1 MENVLDYN
9 KWEDKLW
16 ALYDSIFK
24 DASYTI
30 KDGVIFPDKYAS
42 TPFKVMIMNREA
54 YDKGHESY
62 SLNQDGIAKE
72 IGEEIV
78 PFKDQITLRSHLRQY
93 LSLIHLLSNKGFNEV
108 SEKEVIDFV
117 NQSDND
123 DLVYYLSNAAYI
135 NIKKS
140 DGKKRSVRSDLK
152 EYAKKGIEVLK
163 EQIRFCNPSVI
174 LGGDVCYNIID
185 NLFDWGEELYGGDG
199 YNPVKIYELV
209 IDGKSYPFIDM
220 FHPSR
225 TQNYKDGDEKES
237 MSMYFLELFKA
248 MISVEKT
255 RPGYWSSHMN
265 NKCFEASALK

>member
-24 DASYTI
+24 DASYKIT
-30 KDGVIFPDKYAS
+30 DGVIFPDKYAS

-54 YDKGHESY
+54 YDEDHSSY

-72 IGEEIV
+72 IGEGII
-78 PFKDQITLRSHLRQY
+78 PFKKQKTLRCRLRQY
-93 LSLIHLLSNKGFNEV
+93 LSLIHLLSKKGFNEV

-123 DLVYYLSNAAYI
+123 DLVYYLSDAAYI

-265 NKCFEASALK
+265 NKCFETSALK

>member
-93 LSLIHLLSNKGFNEV
+93 LSLIHLLSKKGFNEV

-123 DLVYYLSNAAYI
+123 DLVYYLSDAAYI

-265 NKCFEASALK
+265 NKCFETSALK

>member
-1 MENVLDYN
+1 MENVLEYN

-16 ALYDSIFK
+16 ALYNSIFK

-30 KDGVIFPDKYAS
+30 TDGVIFPDKYAS

-54 YDKGHESY
+54 YDEDHSSY

-72 IGEEIV
+72 IGEGII
-78 PFKDQITLRSHLRQY
+78 PFKKQKTLRCRLRQY
-93 LSLIHLLSNKGFNEV
+93 LSLIHLLSKKGFNEV

-123 DLVYYLSNAAYI
+123 DLVYYLSDAAYI

-265 NKCFEASALK
+265 NKCFETSALK

>member
-24 DASYTI
+24 DASYKIT
-30 KDGVIFPDKYAS
+30 DGVIFPDKYAS

-54 YDKGHESY
+54 YDENHSSY

-72 IGEEIV
+72 IGEGII

-123 DLVYYLSNAAYI
+123 DLVYYLSDAAYI

-140 DGKKRSVRSDLK
+140 DGKKCSVRSDLK
-152 EYAKKGIEVLK
+152 EYAKKGIDVLK
-163 EQIRFCNPSVI
+163 EQIRFCNPSII
-174 LGGDVCYNIID
+174 LGGDVCDDIID
-185 NLFDWGEELYGGDG
+185 DLFEWGEVLYGGDG

-265 NKCFEASALK
+265 NKCFETSALK

>member
-123 DLVYYLSNAAYI
+123 DLVYYLSDAAYI

-185 NLFDWGEELYGGDG
+185 NLFDWGEVLYGGDG

-248 MISVEKT
+248 MISVEKA

>member
-123 DLVYYLSNAAYI
+123 DFVYYLSNAAYI

-225 TQNYKDGDEKES
+225 TQNYKDGDETES

-265 NKCFEASALK
+265 NKCFETSALK

>member
-1 MENVLDYN
+1 MENILEYN
-9 KWEDKLW
+9 NWEDKLW
-16 ALYDSIFK
+16 ALYNSIFK

-30 KDGVIFPDKYAS
+30 TDGVIFPDKYAS

-54 YDKGHESY
+54 YDEDHSSY

-72 IGEEIV
+72 IGEGII
-78 PFKDQITLRSHLRQY
+78 PFKKQKTLRCRLRQY
-93 LSLIHLLSNKGFNEV
+93 LSLIHLWSKKGFNDV

-123 DLVYYLSNAAYI
+123 DLVYYLSDAAYI

-265 NKCFEASALK
+265 NKCFETSALK

>member
-54 YDKGHESY
+54 YDKGHKSY

-123 DLVYYLSNAAYI
+123 DFAYYLSNAAYI

-140 DGKKRSVRSDLK
+140 DGKKCSVRSDLK
-152 EYAKKGIEVLK
+152 EYAKKGIDVLK
-163 EQIRFCNPSVI
+163 EQIRFCNPSII
-174 LGGDVCYNIID
+174 LGGDVCDDIID
-185 NLFDWGEELYGGDG
+185 DLFEWGEVLYGGDG

-225 TQNYKDGDEKES
+225 TQNYKVGDETES

-248 MISVEKT
+248 MISIEKT

-265 NKCFEASALK
+265 NKCFETSALK

>member
-30 KDGVIFPDKYAS
+30 TDGVIFPDKYAS

-72 IGEEIV
+72 IGEGII
-78 PFKDQITLRSHLRQY
+78 PFKKQKTLRCRLRQY

-123 DLVYYLSNAAYI
+123 DFAYYLSNAAYI

-265 NKCFEASALK
+265 NKCFETSALK

>member
-1 MENVLDYN
+1 MENILEYN

-16 ALYDSIFK
+16 ALYNSIFK

-30 KDGVIFPDKYAS
+30 RDGVIFPDKYAS

-54 YDKGHESY
+54 YDTEHDSY

-72 IGEEIV
+72 IGEGII

-123 DLVYYLSNAAYI
+123 DLAYYLSDAAYI

-185 NLFDWGEELYGGDG
+185 NLFDWGEVLYGGDG

-248 MISVEKT
+248 MISVEKA

>member
-1 MENVLDYN
+1 MENVLEYN

-54 YDKGHESY
+54 YDKGHKSY

-93 LSLIHLLSNKGFNEV
+93 LSLIHLLSKKGFNEV

-123 DLVYYLSNAAYI
+123 DLVYYLSDAAYI

-255 RPGYWSSHMN
+255 RPGYWSGHMN
-265 NKCFEASALK
+265 NKCFETSALK

>member
-1 MENVLDYN
+1 MENILEYN
-9 KWEDKLW
+9 NWEDKLW
-16 ALYDSIFK
+16 ALYNSIFK

-30 KDGVIFPDKYAS
+30 TDGVIFPDKYAS
-42 TPFKVMIMNREA
+42 TPFKVIIMNREA
-54 YDKGHESY
+54 YDEDHSSY

-72 IGEEIV
+72 IGEGII
-78 PFKDQITLRSHLRQY
+78 PFKKQKTLRCRLRQY
-93 LSLIHLLSNKGFNEV
+93 LSLIHLLSKKGFNEV

-123 DLVYYLSNAAYI
+123 DLVYYLSDAAYI

-265 NKCFEASALK
+265 NKCFETSALK

>member
-1 MENVLDYN
+1 MENILEYN
-9 KWEDKLW
+9 NWEDKLW
-16 ALYDSIFK
+16 ALYNSIFK

-30 KDGVIFPDKYAS
+30 TDGVIFPDKYAS

-54 YDKGHESY
+54 YDEDHSSY

-72 IGEEIV
+72 IGEGII
-78 PFKDQITLRSHLRQY
+78 PFKKQKTLRCRLRQY

-123 DLVYYLSNAAYI
+123 DLVYYLSDAAYI

-265 NKCFEASALK
+265 NKCFETSALK

>member
-1 MENVLDYN
+1 MENILEYN
-9 KWEDKLW
+9 NWEDKLW
-16 ALYDSIFK
+16 ALYNSIFK

-30 KDGVIFPDKYAS
+30 TDGVIFPVKYAS

-54 YDKGHESY
+54 YDEDHSSY

-72 IGEEIV
+72 IGEGII
-78 PFKDQITLRSHLRQY
+78 PFKKQKTLRCRLRQY
-93 LSLIHLLSNKGFNEV
+93 LSLIHLLSKKGFNEV

-123 DLVYYLSNAAYI
+123 DLVYYLSDAAYI

-225 TQNYKDGDEKES
+225 TQNYKDGDETES
-237 MSMYFLELFKA
+237 MSMYFLELFKG
-248 MISVEKT
+248 MISVEKA

-265 NKCFEASALK
+265 NKCFETSALK

>member
-1 MENVLDYN
+1 MENILEYN

-54 YDKGHESY
+54 YDEDHSSY

-72 IGEEIV
+72 IGEGII
-78 PFKDQITLRSHLRQY
+78 PFKKQKTLRCRLRQY
-93 LSLIHLLSNKGFNEV
+93 LSLIHLLSKKGFNEV

-265 NKCFEASALK
+265 NKCFETSALK

>member
-1 MENVLDYN
+1 MENVLEYN

-24 DASYTI
+24 DASYKIT
-30 KDGVIFPDKYAS
+30 DGVIFPDKYAS

-54 YDKGHESY
+54 YDENHSSY

-72 IGEEIV
+72 IGEGII
-78 PFKDQITLRSHLRQY
+78 PFKKQKTLRCRLRQY
-93 LSLIHLLSNKGFNEV
+93 LSLIHLLSKKGFNEV

-123 DLVYYLSNAAYI
+123 DLVYYLSDAAYI

-225 TQNYKDGDEKES
+225 TQNYKDGNETES

-265 NKCFEASALK
+265 NKCFETSALK

>member
-1 MENVLDYN
+1 MENILEYN
-9 KWEDKLW
+9 NWEDKLW
-16 ALYDSIFK
+16 ALYNSIFK

-30 KDGVIFPDKYAS
+30 TDGVIFPDKYAS

-54 YDKGHESY
+54 YDEDHSSY

-72 IGEEIV
+72 IGEGII
-78 PFKDQITLRSHLRQY
+78 PFKKQKTLRCRLRQY
-93 LSLIHLLSNKGFNEV
+93 LSLIHLLSKKGFNEV

-123 DLVYYLSNAAYI
+123 DLVYYLSDAAYI

-152 EYAKKGIEVLK
+152 EYAKKGIDVLK

-265 NKCFEASALK
+265 NKCFETSALK

>member
-1 MENVLDYN
+1 MENVLEYN

-24 DASYTI
+24 DASYKIT
-30 KDGVIFPDKYAS
+30 DGVIFPDKYAS

-54 YDKGHESY
+54 YDENHSSY

-72 IGEEIV
+72 IGEGII
-78 PFKDQITLRSHLRQY
+78 PFKKQKTLRCRLRQY
-93 LSLIHLLSNKGFNEV
+93 LSLIHLLSKKGFNEV

-123 DLVYYLSNAAYI
+123 DLVYYLSDAAYI

-163 EQIRFCNPSVI
+163 EQIRSCNPSVI

-265 NKCFEASALK
+265 NKCFETSALK

>member
-1 MENVLDYN
+1 MENILEYN

-16 ALYDSIFK
+16 ALYNSIFK
-24 DASYTI
+24 DASYKIT
-30 KDGVIFPDKYAS
+30 DGVIFPDKYAS

-54 YDKGHESY
+54 YDEDHSSY

-72 IGEEIV
+72 IGEGII

-123 DLVYYLSNAAYI
+123 DLVYYLSDAAYI

-185 NLFDWGEELYGGDG
+185 NLFDWGEVLYGGDG

-248 MISVEKT
+248 MISVEKA

>member
-1 MENVLDYN
+1 MENILEYN
-9 KWEDKLW
+9 NWEDKLW
-16 ALYDSIFK
+16 ALYNSIFK

-30 KDGVIFPDKYAS
+30 TDGVIFPDKYAS

-54 YDKGHESY
+54 YDEDHSSY

-72 IGEEIV
+72 IGEGII
-78 PFKDQITLRSHLRQY
+78 PFKKQKTLRCRLRQY
-93 LSLIHLLSNKGFNEV
+93 LSLIHLLSKKGFNEV

-123 DLVYYLSNAAYI
+123 DLVYYLSDAAYI

-152 EYAKKGIEVLK
+152 EYAKKGIDVLK

>member
-1 MENVLDYN
+1 MENILEYN
-9 KWEDKLW
+9 NWEDKLW
-16 ALYDSIFK
+16 ALYNSIFK

-30 KDGVIFPDKYAS
+30 TDGVIFPDKYAS

-54 YDKGHESY
+54 YDEDHSAY

-72 IGEEIV
+72 IGEGII
-78 PFKDQITLRSHLRQY
+78 PFKKQKTLRCRLRQY
-93 LSLIHLLSNKGFNEV
+93 LSLIHLLSKKGFNEV

-123 DLVYYLSNAAYI
+123 DLVYYLSDAAYI

-265 NKCFEASALK
+265 NKCFETSALK

>member
-72 IGEEIV
+72 IGEGII
-78 PFKDQITLRSHLRQY
+78 PFKKQKTLRCRLRQY

-123 DLVYYLSNAAYI
+123 DFVYYLSNAAYI

-225 TQNYKDGDEKES
+225 TQNYKDGDETES

-265 NKCFEASALK
+265 NKCFETSALK

>member
-1 MENVLDYN
+1 MENILEYN

-30 KDGVIFPDKYAS
+30 RDGVIFPDKYAS

-54 YDKGHESY
+54 YDEDHSSY

-72 IGEEIV
+72 IGEGII

-93 LSLIHLLSNKGFNEV
+93 LSLIHLLSKKGFNEV

-123 DLVYYLSNAAYI
+123 DLVYYLSDAAYI

-265 NKCFEASALK
+265 NKCFETSALK

>member
-54 YDKGHESY
+54 YDEDHSSY

-72 IGEEIV
+72 IGEGII
-78 PFKDQITLRSHLRQY
+78 PFKKQKTLRCRLRQY
-93 LSLIHLLSNKGFNEV
+93 LSLIHLLSKKGFNEV

-123 DLVYYLSNAAYI
+123 DLVYYLSDAAYI

-152 EYAKKGIEVLK
+152 EYAKKEIEVLK

-185 NLFDWGEELYGGDG
+185 NLFDWGEVLYGGDG

-225 TQNYKDGDEKES
+225 TQKYKDGDEKES
-237 MSMYFLELFKA
+237 MSMYFLELFKG
-248 MISVEKT
+248 MISVEKA

-265 NKCFEASALK
+265 NKCFETSALK

>member
-123 DLVYYLSNAAYI
+123 DLVYYLSDAAYI

-248 MISVEKT
+248 MISVEKV

-265 NKCFEASALK
+265 NKCFETSALK

>member
-1 MENVLDYN
+1 MENILEYN
-9 KWEDKLW
+9 NWEDKLW
-16 ALYDSIFK
+16 ALYNSIFK

-30 KDGVIFPDKYAS
+30 TDGVIFPDKYAS

-54 YDKGHESY
+54 YDENHSSY

-72 IGEEIV
+72 IGEGII

-123 DLVYYLSNAAYI
+123 DLVYYLSDAAYI

-265 NKCFEASALK
+265 NKCFETSALK

>member
-1 MENVLDYN
+1 MENILEYN
-9 KWEDKLW
+9 NWEDKLW
-16 ALYDSIFK
+16 ALYNSIFK

-30 KDGVIFPDKYAS
+30 TDGVIFPDKYAS

-93 LSLIHLLSNKGFNEV
+93 LSLIHLLSKKGFNEV

-123 DLVYYLSNAAYI
+123 DLVYYLSDAAYI

-265 NKCFEASALK
+265 NKCFETSALK

>member
-1 MENVLDYN
+1 MENILEYN
-9 KWEDKLW
+9 NWEDKLW
-16 ALYDSIFK
+16 ALYNSIFK

-30 KDGVIFPDKYAS
+30 TDGVIFPDKYAS

-54 YDKGHESY
+54 YDEDHSSY

-123 DLVYYLSNAAYI
+123 DLVYYLSDAAYI

-265 NKCFEASALK
+265 NKCFETSALK

>member
-1 MENVLDYN
+1 MENILEYN
-9 KWEDKLW
+9 NWEDKLW
-16 ALYDSIFK
+16 ALYNSIFK

-30 KDGVIFPDKYAS
+30 TDGVIFPDKYAS

-72 IGEEIV
+72 IGEGII
-78 PFKDQITLRSHLRQY
+78 PFKKQKTLRCRLRQY
-93 LSLIHLLSNKGFNEV
+93 LSLIHLLSKKGFNEV

-123 DLVYYLSNAAYI
+123 DLVYYLSDAAYI

-265 NKCFEASALK
+265 NKCFETSALK

>member
-1 MENVLDYN
+1 MENVLEYN

-16 ALYDSIFK
+16 ALYNSIFK

-30 KDGVIFPDKYAS
+30 TDGVIFPDKYAS

-54 YDKGHESY
+54 YDEDHSSY

-72 IGEEIV
+72 IGEGII
-78 PFKDQITLRSHLRQY
+78 PFKKQKTLRCRLRQY

-123 DLVYYLSNAAYI
+123 DLVYYLSDAAYI

-265 NKCFEASALK
+265 NKCFETSALK

>member
-24 DASYTI
+24 AASYTI
-30 KDGVIFPDKYAS
+30 TDGVIFPDKYAS

-54 YDKGHESY
+54 YDEDHSSY
-62 SLNQDGIAKE
+62 SLNQDGVAKE
-72 IGEEIV
+72 IGEGII
-78 PFKDQITLRSHLRQY
+78 PFKKQKTLRCRLRQY
-93 LSLIHLLSNKGFNEV
+93 LSLIHLLSKKGFNEV

-123 DLVYYLSNAAYI
+123 DLVYYLSDAAYI

-265 NKCFEASALK
+265 NKCFETSALK

>member
-1 MENVLDYN
+1 MENILEYN
-9 KWEDKLW
+9 NWEDKLW
-16 ALYDSIFK
+16 ALYNSIFK

-30 KDGVIFPDKYAS
+30 TDGVIFPDKYAS

-54 YDKGHESY
+54 YDEDHSSY

-72 IGEEIV
+72 IGEGII

-123 DLVYYLSNAAYI
+123 DLVYYLSDAAYI

-265 NKCFEASALK
+265 NKCFETSALK

>member
-1 MENVLDYN
+1 MENILEYN

-16 ALYDSIFK
+16 ALHNSIFK

-30 KDGVIFPDKYAS
+30 RDGVIFPDKYAS

-54 YDKGHESY
+54 YDEDHSSY

-72 IGEEIV
+72 IGEGII
-78 PFKDQITLRSHLRQY
+78 PFKKQKTLRCRLRQY
-93 LSLIHLLSNKGFNEV
+93 LSLIHLLSKKGFNEV

-123 DLVYYLSNAAYI
+123 DLVYYLSDAAYI

-265 NKCFEASALK
+265 NKCFETSALK